1 MVTTIGMG
9 VGFTRALS
17 VLGTA
22 ITTAYTG
29 NTVTI
34 DTHSS
39 ESAAIY
45 ISYTKGGET
54 NVDVEVRVGNSTTG
68 FSIVPYSYLSATSLF
83 ELTLTATATGLKRW
97 IIPRLGKFEQQIKI
111 SAKSATAAS
120 ANATTA
126 LLIDVQLNSS
136 NNPVSGGS
144 LT

>member
-1 MVTTIGMG
+1 MVTTTGMG
-9 VGFTRALS
+9 AGFARALT

-29 NTVTI
+29 NTITI

-39 ESAAIY
+39 EAAVIY

-54 NVDVEVRVGNSTTG
+54 NLDVQVQIGNSTTG
-68 FSIVPYSYLSATSLF
+68 FSIVPYSYLSASSLF
-83 ELTLTATATGLKRW
+83 ELTMSATSLKRW
-97 IIPRLGKFEQQIKI
+97 VIPRLGKFEQQIKI
-111 SAKSATAAS
+111 SAKSASAAS

-126 LLIDVQLNSS
+126 LTIDVQLNSS